1 MMYNA
6 EIKVTGIL
14 KMEINAKNMEE
25 AKIKAIM
32 AFHAADLGELID
44 TDAKVIKIEDDDSV
58 FYY

>member
-1 MMYNA
+1 MVPLTA
-6 EIKVTGIL
+6 L
-14 KMEINAKNMEE
+14 KTKNMEE

-44 TDAKVIKIEDDDSV
+44 ADAKVIKIEDDDSV